1 MAVVKLYSVYMQ
13 VSSEFKIRR
22 YWLKRSCPSDVIARL
37 NVRSSRFEI
46 ARNQSID
53 CLYVDI
59 NYWGDSDPAITRM
72 ELLYGEWVLARE
84 AIVYRVEGDDGL

>member
-13 VSSEFKIRR
+13 VRATFKIRR
-22 YWLKRSCPSDVIARL
+22 YWLKRDTPSDIIARL

-46 ARNQSID
+46 ARNQVID

-59 NYWGDSDPAITRM
+59 NYFGDGDPAITRM

-84 AIVYRVEGDDGL
+84 AIEYSVEGDDGL